1 MQSKARSL
9 RTMLAFLQYAILCG
23 MPVQDFARP
32 FNRAQADAHVQSLL
46 DAVPSMEGRCASTGR
61 RNG

>member
-1 MQSKARSL
+1 
-9 RTMLAFLQYAILCG
+9 MLAFLQYAILCG